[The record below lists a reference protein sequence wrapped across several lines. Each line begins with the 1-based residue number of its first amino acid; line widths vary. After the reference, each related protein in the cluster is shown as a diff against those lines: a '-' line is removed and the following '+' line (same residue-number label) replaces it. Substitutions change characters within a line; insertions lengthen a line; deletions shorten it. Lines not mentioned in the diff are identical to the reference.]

1 MMDKFH
7 TYVKDGKMYR
17 IYDSGIV
24 KEIVDGKERSISV
37 WELVTILDKKNG

>member
-7 TYVKDGKMYR
+7 TYVLGDKTYR

-24 KEIVDGKERSISV
+24 KELVDEKERSISV
-37 WELVTILDKKNG
+37 WELVTIIDKKNG

>member
-7 TYVKDGKMYR
+7 TYVIGDTTYR

-24 KEIVDGKERSISV
+24 KEIVDGEEHSISV
-37 WELVTILDKKNG
+37 WELVTALDKK